1 MVINSGLGLME
12 KGREVFG
19 FHHLRETMPH
29 SAAAGTVG
37 TGMQKC
43 TDFSTDHEWK

>member
-1 MVINSGLGLME
+1 MVINSRLGLME
-12 KGREVFG
+12 KGREVSG

-43 TDFSTDHEWK
+43 TDFTTDHQWK

>member
-12 KGREVFG
+12 KGREAFG

-43 TDFSTDHEWK
+43 ADFSTDHEWK